1 MSNPT
6 PPDPSDNSE
15 RSVYDYLL
23 YSLSLPERAIRSSA
37 GVAGGVVRESA
48 ELLVPQAFRT
58 SKSYEILVQQGL
70 DFLTDDVAGVRRE
83 GQEES
88 PAVEGFVAKKAV
100 GGFVEMASL
109 ATLHVSPVLLLAV
122 VSDVAYGS
130 QTYLK
135 ELAVELKRE
144 GVIAEDS
151 TIDHANDLLEA
162 IRDSSAVGASAF
174 DTPPLSIE
182 GLRETIDQT
191 TQSVGKIDPTKV
203 LPAAEIDRLWNEM
216 QSVATDE
223 DVSLLEV
230 SGAITLHA
238 LNRVGQ
244 LGQGALSTVNI
255 AGTLLDR
262 HVLDHYRT
270 ALGDL
275 HEHGYYNTLADVSQ
289 PYIAA
294 VWENFSTDRKT
305 ITEDLLDGTL
315 VGQAA
320 STVGKWFG
328 VKEAVEEHA
337 EEIASESDA
346 PTANDSPAA
355 QDAAVSQPHAETANT
370 VKADRTAEP
379 SSSSTIDLTSLP
391 VPESK
396 LTLSDD
402 PTPPN
407 ATPPNKS
414 ANNNG

>member
-1 MSNPT
+1 MST
-6 PPDPSDNSE
+6 PQPPNADD

-23 YSLSLPERAIRSSA
+23 YSLSLPERAIRGTA

-70 DFLTDDVAGVRRE
+70 DFLTDDIAGVRRE
-83 GQEES
+83 GKEADAE
-88 PAVEGFVAKKAV
+88 ADVENFVAKKAV
-100 GGFVEMASL
+100 GGFVEMASM

-162 IRDSSAVGASAF
+162 IRESSAVSASAF
-174 DTPPLSIE
+174 DTPPLSVE
-182 GLRETIDQT
+182 GLRETIEQT

-203 LPAAEIDRLWNEM
+203 LPAAEIDRLWKDM
-216 QSVATDE
+216 QSVASEEHVT
-223 DVSLLEV
+223 LLDV
-230 SGAITLHA
+230 SGAMTLHA
-238 LNRVGQ
+238 LSRVGQ
-244 LGQGALSTVNI
+244 VGQGALSTVNI
-255 AGTLLDR
+255 AGTLFDR
-262 HVLDHYRT
+262 HIVDHYRT

-275 HEHGYYNTLADVSQ
+275 HERGYYTTLADVSQ

-294 VWENFSTDRKT
+294 VWENFSTERST
-305 ITEDLLDGTL
+305 ITEDLLNGNL

-320 STVGKWFG
+320 RTVGKWFG
-328 VKEAVEEHA
+328 VQEAVVENA
-337 EEIASESDA
+337 EESVAEQEATPGDA
-346 PTANDSPAA
+346 
-355 QDAAVSQPHAETANT
+355 
-370 VKADRTAEP
+370 AEP
-379 SSSSTIDLTSLP
+379 SATEAIAPEVPPEDGATQPPATPHASSDSVIELPSLP

-396 LTLSDD
+396 LKLNDESDPSPLD
-402 PTPPN
+402 PVDH
-407 ATPPNKS
+407 
-414 ANNNG
+414 G